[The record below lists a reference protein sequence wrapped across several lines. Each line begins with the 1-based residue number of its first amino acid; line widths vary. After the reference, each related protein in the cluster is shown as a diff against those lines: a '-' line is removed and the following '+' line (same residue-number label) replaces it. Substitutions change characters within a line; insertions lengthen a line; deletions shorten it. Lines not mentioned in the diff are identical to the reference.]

1 MGIMP
6 HLLISSGDVAEYALL
21 PGDPKRAHLIAEFL
35 DQSRLVSENRE
46 FIVYTGSYKGVGVTV
61 ASTGIGG
68 PSAAIAVEELARCGV
83 KVFIRVGTCGA
94 LKPGIR
100 LGEIIIPY
108 AAVRWDGVTARY
120 VGREYPAVA
129 HPSVY
134 QALLEASRRQG
145 IEARSGIVLSDDAFY
160 DEPEALLSWGKYN
173 VIAVEMEAST
183 IFTIA
188 SIKGLKPGAILVVDG
203 NLAEGTGKGT
213 IGASKGK
220 ELREEAIKAIKKE
233 IEIALE
239 AIHILSRKHQTQSP
253 ST

>member
-1 MGIMP
+1 MMP
-6 HLLISSGDVAEYALL
+6 HLLISSNDVAEYALL
-21 PGDPKRAHLIAEFL
+21 PGDPKRAHLIAKFL
-35 DQSRLVSENRE
+35 DQPRLMSENRE
-46 FIVYTGSYKGVGVTV
+46 FVVYTGSYKGVGVTV

-100 LGEIIIPY
+100 IGEIIIPY
-108 AAVRWDGVTARY
+108 AAVRWDGASTRY

-134 QALLEASRRQG
+134 QALIEASRRLG
-145 IEARSGIVLSDDAFY
+145 LEARSGIILSDDAFY
-160 DEPEALLSWGKYN
+160 DDLGVLLNWGKYN

-183 IFTIA
+183 IFTLA
-188 SIKGLKPGAILVVDG
+188 SIKGLRSGAILVVDG

-213 IGASKGK
+213 IGASKGR
-220 ELREEAIKAIKKE
+220 EFREEVVKAIEKE
-233 IEIALE
+233 IKIALE
-239 AIHILSRKHQTQSP
+239 AVYILSRESQA
-253 ST
+253 